1 MTATS
6 VPADPSTSLERN
18 AIGLPEVL
26 FQSIT
31 HMAPAVATAIGG
43 GRFNIWCT
51 WIVEVCVRR
60 TTSRPS
66 PTKKLSCM
74 SVAG

>member
-6 VPADPSTSLERN
+6 VPSGEGVGLKRN

-31 HMAPAVATAIGG
+31 HMAPAVAAGIGHG
-43 GRFNIWCT
+43 
-51 WIVEVCVRR
+51 
-60 TTSRPS
+60 
-66 PTKKLSCM
+66 
-74 SVAG
+74 